1 LEAKLEAEEPSM
13 IAACPKCGARYRVE
27 RERLEAG
34 GVRLRCARCQA
45 VFRVRPPEPRARVEA
60 PAVAERPVAP
70 QPSRDVSI
78 SPDELGDAAKPSQ
91 PGPLVLSAMPDAAL
105 ARATAETLLA
115 EGFSVHRVADGV
127 EAMLEVQRKLPR
139 VLVLAAELPK
149 MFGFQV
155 CEVVKRNESLR
166 ATWVVLVGA
175 VHHRERYRREPDD
188 LYGADAYVEG
198 HELPAGLLP
207 ALQRGGVTSRATSGE
222 PESGAVHAPVAR
234 PSVSSPPLVAPQP
247 VSSPP
252 LARTAEARDEDGLAA
267 ERAKAERLA
276 RIVVSD
282 IVLYNEERFA
292 AAVRSGNVLDAMSGD
307 LSEGRGLFEE
317 RIDARVRAERDHL
330 KDELLRRAADRG
342 AA

>member
-1 LEAKLEAEEPSM
+1 M

-34 GVRLRCARCQA
+34 GVRLRCARCEA
-45 VFRVRPPEPRARVEA
+45 VFRVRPPEPRAPAEA
-60 PAVAERPVAP
+60 PAAPARPTVAP
-70 QPSRDVSI
+70 ASRDVSI
-78 SPDELGDAAKPSQ
+78 SPDELAGERPASE
-91 PGPLVLSAMPDAAL
+91 PGPRVLIAMPDESL
-105 ARATAETLLA
+105 ANTTAEALEA
-115 EGFSVHRVADGV
+115 EGFTVHRVADGV

-139 VLVLAAELPK
+139 ALVLAADLPK

-166 ATWVVLVGA
+166 GTWVVLVGA
-175 VHHRERYRREPDD
+175 IHHRERYRREPDE

-207 ALQRGGVTSRATSGE
+207 VLGQGGVTAPGTSQSEPRPTEAPARAALPPMPAAPSAE
-222 PESGAVHAPVAR
+222 VSQPSPVAAQ
-234 PSVSSPPLVAPQP
+234 PTAPTPPP
-247 VSSPP
+247 
-252 LARTAEARDEDGLAA
+252 AEMPGDDGLAR
-267 ERAKAERLA
+267 ERQKAERLA
-276 RIVVSD
+276 RIVISD

-292 AAVRSGNVLDAMSGD
+292 AAVRRGNVLDAMSGD
-307 LSEGRGLFEE
+307 LTEGRGLFEE
-317 RIDARVRAERDHL
+317 RIDARVRGERDFL

>member
-91 PGPLVLSAMPDAAL
+91 PGPLVLIAMPDAAL
-105 ARATAETLLA
+105 ASATAETLLA

-166 ATWVVLVGA
+166 GTWVVLVGA
-175 VHHRERYRREPDD
+175 VHHRERYRREPGD

-207 ALQRGGVTSRATSGE
+207 ALQRGGVTSRATSQE
-222 PESGAVHAPVAR
+222 PESGEVHPPVA
-234 PSVSSPPLVAPQP
+234 PPPVSNPPLVARPP

-252 LARTAEARDEDGLAA
+252 LAPAAEARDEDGLAA

-292 AAVRSGNVLDAMSGD
+292 AAVRSGNVLNAMSGD
-307 LSEGRGLFEE
+307 LCEGRGLFEE

-330 KDELLRRAADRG
+330 KDELLRRAADLG

>member
-1 LEAKLEAEEPSM
+1 LEAKREPEEPSM

-45 VFRVRPPEPRARVEA
+45 VFRVRSPEPRVRVEA
-60 PAVAERPVAP
+60 PAVAKRPMAP

-78 SPDELGDAAKPSQ
+78 SPDELGGAASPSE
-91 PGPLVLSAMPDAAL
+91 PGPLVLIAMPDAAL
-105 ARATAETLLA
+105 ASATAETLAA